1 MRFIT
6 KERIIW
12 VLIAVSLL
20 GNAWSIYWQITAT
33 KAINNMTMLVSSH
46 EAAWTVLLSAMDE
59 NNRNQFIEAA
69 KKVQNGN
76 VVQ

>member
-1 MRFIT
+1 
-6 KERIIW
+6 
-12 VLIAVSLL
+12 
-20 GNAWSIYWQITAT
+20 
-33 KAINNMTMLVSSH
+33 MLVSSH